1 MEFRMRFP
9 RLMFAAF
16 AAVAVTAAIAQVPVP
31 QPGAPAAS
39 ASVPVPPAPVPVGA
53 KAWLL
58 MDYGTGQVLAGEN
71 YDERREPAS
80 ITKVMTAYVAA
91 AEMKAGKIK
100 PDDLVT
106 ISERAWRE
114 GGAGTD
120 GSFSGFELNSRVKLS
135 ELEKGMAVQSGNDA
149 AIAIAEH
156 VAGSQE
162 AFAALMNSYAQR
174 IGMKNSHFVNAHGL
188 SAEGHYST
196 AYDLA
201 LLGRA
206 LIRDFPQTYAYNSIK
221 EMTVGTIPQHNRNTL
236 LWREGS
242 GIDGI
247 KTGHTGNAG
256 YCLLASAKRGEQRFV
271 SIVMGIESK
280 SQAEGF
286 RLRET
291 GNLNL
296 LEWGFRFFES
306 HQLYAGG
313 AKIATQKVWARSA
326 SGSGGAAGRGAAS
339 ARPGRHPRARPPPR
353 WHGNPRGR
361 SARPNRRA
369 GNGRRGRP
377 RDRSSMPRRGLRWAA
392 GRGGC
397 ADPGRPRP
405 GRVPPWRRGCR
416 RRRPPVPHRR
426 PPRTPRARLR

>member
-1 MEFRMRFP
+1 MRFS
-9 RLMFAAF
+9 RFLLAAS
-16 AAVAVTAAIAQVPVP
+16 ATAVMAVAVAQTPAP
-31 QPGAPAAS
+31 QPAAPAA
-39 ASVPVPPAPVPVGA
+39 ASVPIPPAPVPAGA

-58 MDYGTGQVLAGEN
+58 MDFETGQILAGDN
-71 YDERREPAS
+71 VDARMEPAS

-100 PDDLVT
+100 ADDPVT

-120 GSFSGFELNSRVKLS
+120 GSFSGFDLNSRVKLS

-174 IGMKNSHFVNAHGL
+174 IGMRNSHFVNAHGL
-188 SAEGHYST
+188 SVEGHYTT
-196 AYDLA
+196 ARDLA

-221 EMTVGTIPQHNRNTL
+221 EMTVGSITQHNRNNL

-242 GIDGI
+242 GVDGI
-247 KTGHTGNAG
+247 KTGHTSNAG
-256 YCLLASAKRGEQRFV
+256 YCLLASAKRGGQRFV
-271 SIVMGIESK
+271 SIVMGIDSK
-280 SQAEGF
+280 SQNEGF

-296 LEWGFRFFES
+296 LEWGFRFYES
-306 HQLYAGG
+306 HQIYAAG
-313 AKIATQKVWARSA
+313 AKIATQKVWKGTAEEVQLGVAQPLQVSV
-326 SGSGGAAGRGAAS
+326 
-339 ARPGRHPRARPPPR
+339 
-353 WHGNPRGR
+353 PRGR
-361 SARPNRRA
+361 YGELKPMMDVPKTLLAPIKKGQAIGTVRVLLDGKPLAERPLVALAAVEEA
-369 GNGRRGRP
+369 GFFGRLW
-377 RDRSSMPRRGLRWAA
+377 DEFWMWWES
-392 GRGGC
+392 
-397 ADPGRPRP
+397 D
-405 GRVPPWRRGCR
+405 
-416 RRRPPVPHRR
+416 
-426 PPRTPRARLR
+426 